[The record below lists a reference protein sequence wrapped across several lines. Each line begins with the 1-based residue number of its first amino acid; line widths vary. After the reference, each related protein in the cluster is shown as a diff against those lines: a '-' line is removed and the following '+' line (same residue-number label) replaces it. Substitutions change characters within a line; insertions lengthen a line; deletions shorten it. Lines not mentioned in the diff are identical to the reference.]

1 MGAGGVFAAPSTP
14 REPNV
19 GFEIMD
25 SVAVGDFL
33 RGRLYVRKKN
43 RHAGCGHAG
52 VRHADKLRENL
63 WCNGDRPPGHAAY
76 APLAYWR
83 NSKKLPSP
91 PFEAVRPLRGC
102 GYFLETLRSGASV
115 RLRRTHP
122 CAYGSCCFRFRYYE
136 RRKRSLIFCMRTKSG
151 LPLDKNGF
159 IVILNTEV
167 A

>member
-1 MGAGGVFAAPSTP
+1 MGRALFYSATKYRTADVMGAGGRIRRPHDP
-14 REPNV
+14 CEPNV

-25 SVAVGDFL
+25 CVAVGYFL
-33 RGRLYVRKKN
+33 RGRRDVRKKKLL
-43 RHAGCGHAG
+43 AGCGHVG
-52 VRHADKLRENL
+52 VRHTDKLRENL
-63 WCNGDRPPGHAAY
+63 WCSGDRPPGHAAY

-83 NSKKLPSP
+83 
-91 PFEAVRPLRGC
+91 PL
-102 GYFLETLRSGASV
+102 
-115 RLRRTHP
+115 
-122 CAYGSCCFRFRYYE
+122 RYYE